1 MPQVSDSLRLRLELK
16 ALRDQ
21 VRRMAEAHKAKGALE
36 FEAAW
41 FAASMRITELERLL
55 NDLG

>member
-1 MPQVSDSLRLRLELK
+1 MALLARLAEALSQLRQLG
-16 ALRDQ
+16 DQ
-21 VRRMAEAHKAKGALE
+21 VKRMGEAHKAKGALE